1 MWVGGGEECWRSP
14 TAPALGGFLSAAEF
28 QKLLCWGGGDHGDTE
43 LLLTQ
48 PPCQHQSHRS
58 VSRSGSGGVEQQET
72 CCSSG
77 RVNQETGG
85 RLLSNK
91 RCWERDLTLPSISD
105 LTQPSI
111 SATKRTK
118 QSKPNER
125 EGVIL
130 STGDCGEQKFP
141 RRHFP
146 EVPSTS
152 TSSGAIVIKTVTPES
167 DQRAISNPPGYPI
180 ITTWVG
186 HMCGD
191 GVIVSSPPVKMCEYC
206 KLKPCITEVHGD
218 ELCELSAECHVL
230 HSDPATVTHK
240 KLEALIRRL
249 LVKYFGLE
257 YVKDLG
263 CIPLCAE
270 NTCRRL
276 AEPKESASEQYRW
289 ITQLRRTWL

>member
-1 MWVGGGEECWRSP
+1 MEKAQREDTWVGGGEECWRSP

-130 STGDCGEQKFP
+130 STGDCAGD
-141 RRHFP
+141 R
-146 EVPSTS
+146 
-152 TSSGAIVIKTVTPES
+152 GAWT
-167 DQRAISNPPGYPI
+167 RAAIANI
-180 ITTWVG
+180 
-186 HMCGD
+186 D
-191 GVIVSSPPVKMCEYC
+191 
-206 KLKPCITEVHGD
+206 D
-218 ELCELSAECHVL
+218 ELTVLFCLVQGNPEAFLPRDLRMIKGRDGQESQKAGELL
-230 HSDPATVTHK
+230 N
-240 KLEALIRRL
+240 RL
-249 LVKYFGLE
+249 G
-257 YVKDLG
+257 
-263 CIPLCAE
+263 
-270 NTCRRL
+270 
-276 AEPKESASEQYRW
+276 
-289 ITQLRRTWL
+289 